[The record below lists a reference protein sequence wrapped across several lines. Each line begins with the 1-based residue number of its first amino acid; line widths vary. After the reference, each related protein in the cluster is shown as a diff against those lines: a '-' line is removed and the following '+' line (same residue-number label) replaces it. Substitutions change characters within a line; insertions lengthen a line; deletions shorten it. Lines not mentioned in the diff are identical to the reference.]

1 MRESATA
8 ALKTTSLEN
17 VVLPNFRA
25 GTWKLITR
33 WRMGRGEIVEERRV
47 MEKKDREKRGRES
60 G

>member
-1 MRESATA
+1 MA

-25 GTWKLITR
+25 GIWKLITR

-47 MEKKDREKRGRES
+47 IEKKDTGKRERES